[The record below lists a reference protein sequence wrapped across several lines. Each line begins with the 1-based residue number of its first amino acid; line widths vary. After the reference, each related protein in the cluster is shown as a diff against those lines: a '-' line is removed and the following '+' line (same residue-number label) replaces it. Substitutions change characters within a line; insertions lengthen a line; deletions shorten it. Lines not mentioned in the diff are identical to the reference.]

1 MKLIKRNNYPPYI
14 LDTVDRTVLE
24 DDNGNPIMV
33 SHFFNQ
39 QELGCHAKK
48 WRKNDIHFGNA
59 PLRGMLPLHMLYYR
73 SNEAKIPSMTRMG
86 FQ

>member
-1 MKLIKRNNYPPYI
+1 MRLIKRNNYPPYI

-24 DDNGNPIMV
+24 DDNGNPTMV
-33 SHFFNQ
+33 SHFFDQ

-59 PLRGMLPLHMLYYR
+59 PLCGMLPLRMLYYR
-73 SNEAKIPSMTRMG
+73 SNEAKIPSMTRMA

>member
-1 MKLIKRNNYPPYI
+1 MRLIRRNNYQPYI

-33 SHFFNQ
+33 LHFFDQ
-39 QELGCHAKK
+39 QELGCRAKK

-59 PLRGMLPLHMLYYR
+59 PFCGMLPLCMLYYR

>member
-1 MKLIKRNNYPPYI
+1 MAIPSWYHI
-14 LDTVDRTVLE
+14 SFD
-24 DDNGNPIMV
+24 
-33 SHFFNQ
+33 Q

-59 PLRGMLPLHMLYYR
+59 PLHGMLPLRMLYYR

>member
-1 MKLIKRNNYPPYI
+1 MKLIKWNNYLPYI

-24 DDNGNPIMV
+24 NDNGNPIMV
-33 SHFFNQ
+33 SHFFDQ

-59 PLRGMLPLHMLYYR
+59 PLCGMLPLRMLYYR

>member
-1 MKLIKRNNYPPYI
+1 MRLIKRNNYPPYI
-14 LDTVDRTVLE
+14 LDTVDRIVLE

-33 SHFFNQ
+33 SHFFDQ

-59 PLRGMLPLHMLYYR
+59 PLHGMLPLRMLYYR